1 MRTSHLIAL
10 GIASL
15 LLTGCVSTAEPKV
28 TAPELSVTA
37 TPVLTVSPSSLAT
50 PSASPLINRKGQK
63 NMTATLIDIITTKGL
78 IEIELYPQD
87 APKTVENF
95 ATLTA
100 RGYYNGL
107 TFHRVEP
114 GFVIQGG
121 DPSGNG
127 TGGKSIFG
135 DTFADELNPETQSY
149 KNGYKEGVVAMANRG
164 PNTNGSQFFIMLAD
178 NDLPHAYTI
187 FGKVVKGMDMVKQ
200 IVVGDK
206 MIEVKIIK

>member
-1 MRTSHLIAL
+1 
-10 GIASL
+10 
-15 LLTGCVSTAEPKV
+15 
-28 TAPELSVTA
+28 
-37 TPVLTVSPSSLAT
+37 
-50 PSASPLINRKGQK
+50 
-63 NMTATLIDIITTKGL
+63 MTATLIDIITTKGL

-95 ATLTA
+95 ATLTTQ
-100 RGYYNGL
+100 GYYNGL

-187 FGKVVKGMDMVKQ
+187 FGKVVKGMNVVKQ
-200 IVVGDK
+200 IVAGDK